1 MLYNREYN
9 ESSRIKVIN
18 RREEVKKQKYII
30 LIISFLLITMISL
43 FSIKAH
49 AYASDHKQAPVIKT
63 FSSITI
69 YSGDT
74 LTSIAESHMGEE
86 YASAADYIK
95 EVAFMNNMNTEDI
108 LIPGNHLIIPIYV
121 Q

>member
-1 MLYNREYN
+1 MLYNREYA

-18 RREEVKKQKYII
+18 RREEVKRQKY
-30 LIISFLLITMISL
+30 LLFIISFLLITMISL

-49 AYASDHKQAPVIKT
+49 AYASDHKQTPIIKT

-74 LTSIAESHMGEE
+74 LTSIAESHMGNE
-86 YASAADYIK
+86 YASTDEYIK
-95 EVAFMNNMNTEDI
+95 EVTFMNNMSTDDI
-108 LIPGNHLIIPIYV
+108 LIPGNHLIIPIYAK
-121 Q
+121 